1 MDHFQQLMTT
11 WGLGLAVGFAICIP
25 VGPINASIV
34 KEGARRGFFWA
45 LMIGLGATAMEII
58 YCAMAFASFAAFFT
72 SPKIVAVMELGSFC
86 LMFFLGLKYLLTP
99 GVPKEPHSVEVV
111 QEKLHPHSA
120 FMIGFVRTMGNL
132 GILPFWI
139 AIAVFFMSRGYVKPT
154 LESKTFFITGVTL
167 GVTLW
172 FVLLAYIVGQLRK
185 KLTEK
190 TLIVTIRVSG
200 AMMLIWAGFIA
211 VKIVTLLA
219 KKGVGV

>member
-1 MDHFQQLMTT
+1 MDHFQQLMVT
-11 WGLGLAVGFAICIP
+11 WGIGLAVGFAICIP

-45 LMIGLGATAMEII
+45 LMIGLGATVMEII

-72 SPKIVAVMELGSFC
+72 SPNIVAVMELGSFC

-99 GVPKEPHSVEVV
+99 GVPKEPHSAEIV

-154 LESKTFFITGVTL
+154 LESKTFFIMGVTL

-172 FVLLAYIVGQLRK
+172 FVLLAYVVGQLRK

-211 VKIVTLLA
+211 VKIVSLLA
-219 KKGVGV
+219 KKGVGG

>member
-1 MDHFQQLMTT
+1 MDHFQQLLTT
-11 WGLGLAVGFAICIP
+11 LVIGFAVGFAICIP

-45 LMIGLGATAMEII
+45 LMIGLGATLMEVI

-72 SPKIVAVMELGSFC
+72 SPNVVAVMELGSFC
-86 LMFFLGLKYLLTP
+86 LMFFLGLKYLVAP

-139 AIAVFFMSRGYVKPT
+139 AIAVFFVSRGYVQPT
-154 LESKTFFITGVTL
+154 LESKTWFIVGVTV

-172 FVLLAYIVGQLRK
+172 FVLLAYVVGQLRK
-185 KLTEK
+185 RLTER
-190 TLIVTIRVSG
+190 TLVMTIRVSG

-211 VKIVTLLA
+211 VKIVKLLA
-219 KKGVGV
+219 KRGGSL